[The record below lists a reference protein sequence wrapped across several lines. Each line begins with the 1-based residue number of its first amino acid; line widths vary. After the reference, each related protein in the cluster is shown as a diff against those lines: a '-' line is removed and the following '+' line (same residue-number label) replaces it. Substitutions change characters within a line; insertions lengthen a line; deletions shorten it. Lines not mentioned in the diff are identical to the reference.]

1 MALPKLN
8 QQTFELNIPSTDELI
23 KYRPFLV
30 KEEKILLQA
39 QESGKDED
47 MISSLK
53 QIIRNCTFE
62 KIDVDNL
69 PSFDLEYVF
78 LNIRAKSVG
87 EIAKINVL
95 SPDDK
100 KTYVPVEVDLTKVN
114 VEVDEGHTNKIKLT
128 DTAGMVLTY
137 PTLDSFAGSNMAN
150 PTADD
155 LIAII
160 AECILQIYDGDEV
173 FDRADTTLDERKD
186 FLENLTQ
193 EQFLKLQDF
202 FNSMPRLK
210 HEVSFTNPK
219 TKKKQ
224 KVVLEGLRSF
234 F

>member
-1 MALPKLN
+1 MALPNLN
-8 QQTFELNIPSTDELI
+8 QQTFELNIPSSDEKI

-30 KEEKILLQA
+30 KEEKLLLQA
-39 QESGKDED
+39 QESGKDTD
-47 MISSLK
+47 MIGSLK

-62 KIDVDNL
+62 KVDVDNL
-69 PSFDLEYVF
+69 PSFDMEYIF

-87 EIAKINVL
+87 EIAKLSVL

-114 VEVDEGHTNKIKLT
+114 VEVDVGHTNKIELT
-128 DTAGMVLTY
+128 KDAGMVMTY
-137 PTLDSFAGSNMAN
+137 PTLDAFSGANMTN

-155 LIAII
+155 LITIMAD
-160 AECILQIYDGDEV
+160 CILQIYDGDNV
-173 FDRADTTLDERKD
+173 YDKVDSTLDERKD

-202 FNSMPRLK
+202 FNTMPRLK

-224 KVVLEGLRSF
+224 KIVLEGLRSF